1 LSIYDDL
8 MQQLTVSSID
18 YHIHEHAPSVTVV
31 DAEINLDFP
40 VDQLLKTIAFRV
52 KNDGWVLAALCGHS
66 QVDYKKLAAFCG
78 ASRDKLMRLTPAEIE
93 QDLGFELGGV
103 APFAPNAQT
112 RVVIDA
118 GAMQY
123 SRIYCG
129 TGRKDRTLEISPADL
144 VKIANAAVAPLAK
157 T

>member
-1 LSIYDDL
+1 MSFYDRL
-8 MQQLTVSSID
+8 MDRLALSSID
-18 YHIHEHAPSVTVV
+18 YHIHEHTPSITVV
-31 DAEINLDFP
+31 DAETNLNFP
-40 VDQLLKTIAFRV
+40 VAQLLKTIAFRV
-52 KNDGWVLAALCGHS
+52 KNGGWVLAALSGHS

-103 APFAPNAQT
+103 APFAPNVQT
-112 RVVIDA
+112 RVVVDA
-118 GAMQY
+118 GAMRY

-129 TGRKDRTLEISPADL
+129 TGRKDRTLEISPLDL